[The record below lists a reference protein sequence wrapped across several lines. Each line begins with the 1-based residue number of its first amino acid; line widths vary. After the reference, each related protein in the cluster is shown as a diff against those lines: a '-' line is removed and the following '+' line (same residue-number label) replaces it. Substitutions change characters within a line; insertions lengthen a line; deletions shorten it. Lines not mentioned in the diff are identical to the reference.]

1 MHLPAVCGSA
11 ALTITPAP
19 PPSSPPVVLWH
30 PALPPF
36 SPSPCLPRVPLLP
49 GRRHVGG
56 LVGAAAA
63 AGGVDR
69 PVGDAAPL
77 GLPPTG
83 GRHGRPRRCREQ
95 RCRRRC
101 GRPQLDPSLAQRLAY
116 ARTAARLMRVDR
128 EFTPADYEALLELD
142 AFGGAVPRGA
152 TKEVVDRLPVK
163 VVGDEEE
170 GSSSAST
177 AGGSSSRA
185 DASRPTAGRDD
196 RRRPAATGA
205 RRGSVYGLP
214 RGDEPRPASYGAR
227 LWPRH
232 ATGDVAP
239 VVGRSR
245 RVAPCAK
252 GCVGDSGLKVE

>member
-1 MHLPAVCGSA
+1 MSA
-11 ALTITPAP
+11 GLSAL
-19 PPSSPPVVLWH
+19 
-30 PALPPF
+30 LPPLAVLTVL
-36 SPSPCLPRVPLLP
+36 SATRLLLASLRRGGGMG
-49 GRRHVGG
+49 GRGG
-56 LVGAAAA
+56 AGSNAADGA
-63 AGGVDR
+63 AGGR
-69 PVGDAAPL
+69 SS
-77 GLPPTG
+77 T
-83 GRHGRPRRCREQ
+83 
-95 RCRRRC
+95 
-101 GRPQLDPSLAQRLAY
+101 PSLAQRLAY